1 MATFNFSFSDLA
13 LMILKLIFAQL
24 CTINGLKLG
33 GALEEFSITAQFLGL
48 KNAKINS
55 LKKMRVLSAVFFE
68 LKYR

>member
-1 MATFNFSFSDLA
+1 MHF
-13 LMILKLIFAQL
+13 
-24 CTINGLKLG
+24 NGLKLG